1 MHLSG
6 QVKSEDW
13 DGRCRANMAVVQFEK
28 ELSDICTVIPVSSI
42 VPILKKRWKGRID
55 QLEVEVREDATRPT
69 ERVKWEGDPK
79 AVNPYYEVGLY
90 IR

>member
-1 MHLSG
+1 MHLPE
-6 QVKSEDW
+6 QVESEDW
-13 DGRCRANMAVVQFEK
+13 DERCRVNMAVVQFEK
-28 ELSDICTVIPVSSI
+28 ELSDICTVISVSSI
-42 VPILKKRWKGRID
+42 VPIRKKRWKGRID
-55 QLEVEVREDATRPT
+55 QLEVEVREDATRPM